1 MSKQRPD
8 ADQSIAD
15 PLRNAAKNSVGHLLI
30 CVAYLN
36 DFNGNLY

>member
-15 PLRNAAKNSVGHLLI
+15 PLRNAAKTVSGTWDLCSLVE
-30 CVAYLN
+30 
-36 DFNGNLY
+36 